1 MLCAWPTTIERAIWL
16 PLLDVTLNQ
25 AYCCICFFQLFCVLA
40 SHKAVSV
47 SYIVLVMH
55 FGFWF
60 YALWLQRNGLLNRHF
75 LRLTFRMTWCSQS
88 HCLFSDMV
96 ACAIL
101 FIFFYFYFF
110 WHVLCNSCILG
121 CEYSLHVGASKFRK
135 YVSVLFFRA
144 ITLKWSFSLKKWMD
158 ILNSKLRTTSLLAVS
173 SFVESEARLQSRKT
187 NLNNRVEYKRASE
200 RAKNTTE
207 R

>member
-1 MLCAWPTTIERAIWL
+1 M
-16 PLLDVTLNQ
+16 Q
-25 AYCCICFFQLFCVLA
+25 YC
-40 SHKAVSV
+40 
-47 SYIVLVMH
+47 
-55 FGFWF
+55 
-60 YALWLQRNGLLNRHF
+60 
-75 LRLTFRMTWCSQS
+75 
-88 HCLFSDMV
+88 
-96 ACAIL
+96 L
-101 FIFFYFYFF
+101 FIFYFLLFF
-110 WHVLCNSCILG
+110 CHVLCNSCILG
-121 CEYSLHVGASKFRK
+121 CEYSLPVGASKFPK

-158 ILNSKLRTTSLLAVS
+158 ILNSKLRTTSLLADS